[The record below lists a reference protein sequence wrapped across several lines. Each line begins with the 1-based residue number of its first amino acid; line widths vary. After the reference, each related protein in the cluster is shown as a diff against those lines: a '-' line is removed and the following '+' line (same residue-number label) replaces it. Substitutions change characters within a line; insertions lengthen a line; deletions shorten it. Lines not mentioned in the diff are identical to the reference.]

1 MMALAAVEVVVHVGM
16 LQFVQKGTVFFGFSV
31 NIKISN

>member
-1 MMALAAVEVVVHVGM
+1 MVLAAVEVAVHIGM
-16 LQFVQKGTVFFGFSV
+16 LQFVQKWPVVFGFSV

>member
-1 MMALAAVEVVVHVGM
+1 MVLATAEVIVHVGM
-16 LQFVQKGTVFFGFSV
+16 LQFVQKEPVFCGFSV